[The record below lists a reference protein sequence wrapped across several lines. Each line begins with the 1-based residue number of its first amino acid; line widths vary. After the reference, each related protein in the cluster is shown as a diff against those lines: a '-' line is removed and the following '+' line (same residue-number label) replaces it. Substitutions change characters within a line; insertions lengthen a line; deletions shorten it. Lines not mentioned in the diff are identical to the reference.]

1 MTRCWKRWVGRGRR
15 GQRFSKCV
23 CEKERV
29 HHFISYNVGRRVF
42 TSLESVFPFWPP
54 SPHRTSLVVSWPACS
69 RLVDG
74 FFQPANPTTS
84 QLTSSQDKPPV
95 NPICSSKLVFLANTF
110 LTTKLIITSLIFVKF
125 TLIL

>member
-1 MTRCWKRWVGRGRR
+1 MGVEDKGFQSVCVRKRG
-15 GQRFSKCV
+15 
-23 CEKERV
+23 
-29 HHFISYNVGRRVF
+29 FITLYHIMLNDVF
-42 TSLESVFPFWPP
+42 TLPLSLHFLFDP

-84 QLTSSQDKPPV
+84 QLASSQDKPPV